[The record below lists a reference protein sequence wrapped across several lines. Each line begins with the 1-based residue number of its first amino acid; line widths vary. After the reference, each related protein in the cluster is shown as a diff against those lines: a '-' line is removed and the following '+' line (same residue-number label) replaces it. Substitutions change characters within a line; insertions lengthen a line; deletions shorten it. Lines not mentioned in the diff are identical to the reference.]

1 MLLLSRTSQYSFEI
15 IFERECPHHR
25 QTLLCT
31 EKKTRAPLKWLPAMV
46 FLFTS
51 LSSTHLRSKV
61 GIPQSTCNEVV
72 LKWAEVKMYE
82 QVCWFYFFSFC
93 TNCAKLCP
101 YIQCAF
107 YLLLQTVQDREVCTH
122 VTDIKVKMNLLTY
135 QDCVRCTRVHMSR
148 AFSQNDPHR
157 IFQHTNNWR
166 SACYQI
172 LDLVAV
178 LCTVATYIYMW
189 PHMWVH
195 LYTLD

>member
-1 MLLLSRTSQYSFEI
+1 M
-15 IFERECPHHR
+15 
-25 QTLLCT
+25 
-31 EKKTRAPLKWLPAMV
+31 KWLPAMV

-72 LKWAEVKMYE
+72 LKWAEA
-82 QVCWFYFFSFC
+82 YFLPTVQSCVQF
-93 TNCAKLCP
+93 TP
-101 YIQCAF
+101 DIQCVF
-107 YLLLQTVQDREVCTH
+107 YLLLQTVQDCEVCTH